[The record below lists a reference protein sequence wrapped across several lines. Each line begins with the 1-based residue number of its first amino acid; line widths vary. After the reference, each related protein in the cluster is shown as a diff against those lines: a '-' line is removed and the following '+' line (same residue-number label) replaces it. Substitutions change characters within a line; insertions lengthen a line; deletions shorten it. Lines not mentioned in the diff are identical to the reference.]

1 MTCIVSLTDSVGVS
15 CTLLCVWHAGRLWGA
30 SGEYSG
36 LCRSCPACLLAR
48 EMGIQAR
55 IWSLQHQLYCEP
67 TSPIVLTFLPVL
79 EMKEAAH
86 FFLGISFRSL
96 LQDEQVPTFPSPQPH
111 LFLLLTLLFPVKPCW
126 SLISNCQLYDIVS
139 DIPFC
144 LCQVW
149 SFLVCCCFF
158 CIMLRGLDDFWD

>member
-67 TSPIVLTFLPVL
+67 TSPIVLTFLPIL

-86 FFLGISFRSL
+86 FFLGISFHSL

-111 LFLLLTLLFPVKPCW
+111 LFLLLTRLFPVPLVTRLARLQRIHGGF
-126 SLISNCQLYDIVS
+126 S
-139 DIPFC
+139 
-144 LCQVW
+144 
-149 SFLVCCCFF
+149 SFLFKE
-158 CIMLRGLDDFWD
+158 G